1 MKTLFR
7 FLAVLCA
14 LHVGLASAVRA
25 DAVSVAGSE
34 PAKKIK
40 ADARV
45 SVGRGVTL
53 GADETVDAVVAVF
66 GSVTSAGTVR
76 EAVVAVGGDAEVTG
90 PVSDSVVT
98 VLGRARVNGRV
109 AGEVVAV
116 LGDVELGPDA
126 DVMGDVVAIGG
137 DVIRDPKARVG
148 GHVQQVMSSN
158 FMGGL
163 KGLHAWF
170 THCLLLA
177 RPLAFAPQLGWAWG
191 VALACLGL
199 YLMLAL
205 IFRGA
210 VERCVTT
217 FEIRPVRTLVA
228 ALLATVLAPLVS
240 LLLLVSVVG
249 IVVLPFF
256 LVGVLVA
263 MAFGKTALL
272 AFIGRRVTGGRSI
285 HPAWAALLGGVIV
298 LLLYVVPFVGLLV
311 FKLLTWLGTGLALYA
326 LMLAFERERPAPVA
340 PVPSTA
346 TPTPVPPAPVSALAL
361 EVAPMDSPQGPAATA
376 VPPVPPVI
384 PPAPAPAVALAH
396 TLPRAGFLIRL
407 GALFIDLVVVSA
419 LTHFLVGVLS
429 PYLQHAAGGPPFVA
443 LALYAAL
450 LWKLKGTTLGG
461 IVCGL
466 KVVRLDGREVDWAT
480 AIVRALGCFLSFL
493 PAGLGFLWVEVG
505 DEKQSWHDRLAGTTV
520 VRVPKG
526 TSLV

>member
-1 MKTLFR
+1 
-7 FLAVLCA
+7 
-14 LHVGLASAVRA
+14 VRA
-25 DAVSVAGSE
+25 DRRSRGCGSGGSRVGDIGRTT
-34 PAKKIK
+34 KKIK

-45 SVGRGVTL
+45 SVGRSVTL
-53 GADETVDAVVAVF
+53 GNNETADAVVAVF

-76 EAVVAVGGDAEVTG
+76 EAVVAVRGDAEVAG
-90 PVSDSVVT
+90 PVGDSVVT
-98 VLGRARVNGRV
+98 VLGRARVNSRV

-116 LGDVELGPDA
+116 LGDVELGPEA
-126 DVMGDVVAIGG
+126 DVTGDVVAIGG
-137 DVIRDPKARVG
+137 DVIRDPKAKVG
-148 GHVQQVMSSN
+148 GNVQQVLSSN

-170 THCLLLA
+170 THCLLLG
-177 RPLAFAPQLGWAWG
+177 RPLAFAPQLVWAWLI
-191 VALACLGL
+191 ALTCLAL
-199 YLMLAL
+199 YFLLAL

-217 FEIRPVRTLVA
+217 FEARPVRTLVA

-263 MAFGKTALL
+263 MAFGKASLL
-272 AFIGRRVTGGRSI
+272 TWLGRRLTCGRPL
-285 HPAWAALLGGVIV
+285 HPAWAVLLGGSLV
-298 LLLYVVPFVGLLV
+298 LLLYVVPFAGLLV

-340 PVPSTA
+340 EVPPVAA
-346 TPTPVPPAPVSALAL
+346 TTPVPPVPVSALAL
-361 EVAPMDSPQGPAATA
+361 EVAPMGSPEGPAAAA

-384 PPAPAPAVALAH
+384 PPAPAVALAH

-407 GALFIDLVVVSA
+407 GALFIDIVVVST
-419 LTHFLVGVLS
+419 LYHFSVGVLS
-429 PYLQHAAGGPPFVA
+429 PHVQHAAGDPPFVA
-443 LALYAAL
+443 VALYAAL

-480 AIVRALGCFLSFL
+480 AIVRALGCFLSLL

-505 DEKQSWHDRLAGTTV
+505 EEKQSWHDRLAGTTV

>member
-7 FLAVLCA
+7 LLLVLCA
-14 LHVGLASAVRA
+14 LTGGLLAAA
-25 DAVSVAGSE
+25 QAEAGSAASGK

-45 SVGRGVTL
+45 TVGRSVTL
-53 GADETVDAVVAVF
+53 GPDENVDALVAVF
-66 GSVTSAGTVR
+66 GSATSAGTVR
-76 EAVVAVGGDAEVTG
+76 DAVVAVGGDAEVAG
-90 PVSDSVVT
+90 PVGDSVVA
-98 VLGRARVNGRV
+98 VLGRARVNSRV
-109 AGEVVAV
+109 GGDVVAV

-126 DVMGDVVAIGG
+126 EVAGDVVAIGG
-137 DVIRDPKARVG
+137 DVIRDPKAKVG
-148 GHVQQVMSSN
+148 GHVEQVMSAN

-170 THCLLLA
+170 THCLLLG
-177 RPLAFAPQLGWAWG
+177 RPLAFAPQLGWAWA

-199 YLMLAL
+199 YWVTAL

-217 FEIRPVRTLVA
+217 FETRPVRTLVA

-249 IVVLPFF
+249 LIVLPFF
-256 LVGVLVA
+256 LLGLLVA
-263 MAFGKTALL
+263 TAFGKASLL
-272 AFIGRRVTGGRSI
+272 TWLGRRLTGGRAI
-285 HPAWAALLGGVIV
+285 HPALAVLLGGVLV

-326 LMLAFERERPAPVA
+326 LMLAFERERPTSEASVSASPMPPPVA
-340 PVPSTA
+340 SPLPVVAVEA
-346 TPTPVPPAPVSALAL
+346 TPVAGIDVS
-361 EVAPMDSPQGPAATA
+361 PAAEA
-376 VPPVPPVI
+376 PPVPPVI
-384 PPAPAPAVALAH
+384 PVAHTAAVAPAH

-407 GALFIDLVVVSA
+407 GALFIDLVVVAAITHLIAGLASGA
-419 LTHFLVGVLS
+419 LRSSLE
-429 PYLQHAAGGPPFVA
+429 GPPFIA
-443 LALYAAL
+443 LALYGGL
-450 LWKLKGTTLGG
+450 MWKFKGTTLGG

-480 AIVRALGCFLSFL
+480 AIVRALGCLLSFL

-526 TSLV
+526 TPLV